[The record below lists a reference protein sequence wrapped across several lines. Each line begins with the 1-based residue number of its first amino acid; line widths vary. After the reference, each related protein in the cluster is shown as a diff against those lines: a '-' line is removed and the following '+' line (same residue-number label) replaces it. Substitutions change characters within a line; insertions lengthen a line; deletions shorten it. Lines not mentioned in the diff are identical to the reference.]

1 MRRRFLPVPILFLL
15 FGPAIAATPSR
26 TLDAQETGA
35 ITGTVTDAA
44 TGEPIESARVDLL
57 ALEMWTHSSADG
69 RFTLADIPAGTH
81 EIRAGAFGHG
91 SAVQSVT
98 VIAGDTVFVEF
109 RMEPDAFH
117 LRELVVTGTAFEE
130 SPTRLPYAVEV
141 SGRRTM
147 AELGSPQAFDF
158 FRNVTASYGILG
170 ARQGW
175 YSTRPP
181 GLVSETV
188 ATVNLRGL
196 GASRTLVLLN
206 GRRQVYIPIRLAG
219 GRFVDVNAFPSIAM
233 DRIEVVKE
241 GASAVY
247 GSDAVAGVV
256 NFLTRGD
263 FEGLELSG
271 SHEYFAGAGETNVG
285 AIWGSPL
292 GKSAHAVVSA
302 EVFMTQELTVE
313 EREWTLFDGFVPGG
327 GGWSYTGNPG
337 AFLFPRLTGDE
348 TTEEFVAALTDAHY
362 GGWGGVFVDPRCEAF
377 GGFLEP
383 AETCRFD
390 YGPFDN
396 LTDASRQVRA
406 FGELNGT
413 LANGMNY
420 HLEALWAQAG
430 TPEWLTTPSYPP
442 ISPYNG
448 SQLVQPDHPGRE
460 GFCRSYGQSAGFA
473 STEACLENDWYFF
486 GRMVGNS
493 GPPRTLRRD
502 SRTQRIAGSIE
513 REFEAFGGKETA
525 FDLAV
530 SYSQSSGNA
539 NLPGEYLY
547 RKFLAFRGFGG
558 PDCGVGVVVDPASPS
573 GMALGSLG
581 GKVAGQGGC
590 MYYNPF
596 SSAHQHSVQPG
607 ATYRD
612 QPNPDYVPGL
622 ENTQEL
628 IDWMNDEVNLDN
640 DAKLIAIDA
649 MLKGNL
655 VEETADYAVGYQFR
669 RLSVN
674 ADPNDAGD
682 LETTPCPV
690 PGDKSCPA
698 QFGPFHFTGGFFNY
712 QDAQTVH
719 RLFAESR
726 LELGDRIHGQVAA
739 NYEFHGSVKSFDP
752 KVALRVELADPLAL
766 RASVQTTFRTPSV
779 DDLNEDLNTALE
791 YVTAAGIYKAID
803 TFGDSTLVP
812 ERALTYNVGVNLEL
826 PRLRASL
833 DYWSYDFEDMI
844 DVLPFEGI
852 ADLYAGGGSQKAA
865 VQDFV
870 TCPDG
875 KGTGTC
881 SIQSVERIEAR
892 FVNWPGIRMSGLD
905 LHASTSISH
914 GEAIV
919 ILKVNG
925 TYVRE
930 FVVRALDVDGTEVL
944 AEYDA
949 KGKLN
954 VKTPVAPP
962 LPQWKS
968 SFSAGY
974 HVGDYSVVND
984 FNAVSA
990 YTNDNFVYTEE
1001 QKRMDPGKAK
1011 LEDLYSGI
1019 DPFFTW
1025 DLSLLKRSSERFDMG
1040 LHVMN
1045 VLDSDPPQVR
1055 WEASYDGFT
1064 HSPKGRRIKASLTYR
1079 MGN

>member
-1 MRRRFLPVPILFLL
+1 MRLRFLPVPMLFLL
-15 FGPAIAATPSR
+15 FGLAAAAGSSR
-26 TLDAQETGA
+26 TLAAQETGA

-44 TGEPIESARVDLL
+44 TAEPIEGARVELPT
-57 ALEMWTHSSADG
+57 LEVWTHSSADG

-81 EIRAGAFGHG
+81 EIQAGAFGHG

-117 LRELVVTGTAFEE
+117 LHELVVTGTAFEE

-188 ATVNLRGL
+188 ANVNLRGL

-219 GRFVDVNAFPSIAM
+219 GRFVDVNAFPSIAT

-263 FEGLELSG
+263 FEGLEVAG
-271 SHEYFAGAGETNVG
+271 SHEYFAGAGETNFG

-292 GKSAHAVVSA
+292 GQNAHAVVSA
-302 EVFMTQELTVE
+302 EVFMTRELTVE
-313 EREWTLFDGFVPGG
+313 ERDWTLGGFVPSG

-348 TTEEFVAALTDAHY
+348 TKEEFVAALTDAHY

-396 LTDASRQVRA
+396 LTDASRQIRA
-406 FGELNGT
+406 FGELNGS

-420 HLEALWAQAG
+420 HLEGLWAQAS

-448 SQLVQPDHPGRE
+448 SQLIQPDHPGRE

-473 STEACLENDWYFF
+473 GTEACLEDDWYFF

-513 REFEAFGGKETA
+513 REFGAFGERKTA
-525 FDLAV
+525 FELAA

-558 PDCGVGVVVDPASPS
+558 PDCGVEVVADPSSPS
-573 GMALGSLG
+573 GMALGPLG

-590 MYYNPF
+590 LYYNPF

-612 QPNPDYVPGL
+612 QSNPDYVPNL
-622 ENTQEL
+622 ANTREL
-628 IDWMNDEVNLDN
+628 IDWMNGEVDLDN

-655 VEETADYAVGYQFR
+655 VEETAEYAVGYQFR
-669 RLSVN
+669 RLTVN

-682 LETTPCPV
+682 LDITPCPV

-698 QFGPFHFTGGFFNY
+698 QFGPFHFTGGFFHY
-712 QDAQTVH
+712 HDAQTVH

-739 NYEFHGSVKSFDP
+739 NYEFHGSVRSFDP
-752 KVALRVELADPLAL
+752 KVAFRVELAEPLAL

-779 DDLNEDLNTALE
+779 DDLNEDLNTGLE
-791 YVTAAGIYKAID
+791 YVSAAGIYKAID
-803 TFGDSTLVP
+803 TFGDEDLEP
-812 ERALTYNVGVNLEL
+812 ERAFTYNFGLSLEL

-833 DYWSYDFEDMI
+833 DHWSYDFEDMI
-844 DVLPFEGI
+844 DVLPYEGI
-852 ADLYAGGGSQKAA
+852 ASLYASGGGAKAA

-905 LHASTSISH
+905 LHASTSFSH
-914 GEAIV
+914 GEAI
-919 ILKVNG
+919 LSLEMDG
-925 TYVRE
+925 TYIRE

-974 HVGDYSVVND
+974 HVGDYSLVNHL
-984 FNAVSA
+984 NAVAA
-990 YTNDNFVYTEE
+990 YTNDNFVFTEE
-1001 QKRMDPGKAK
+1001 QKRMDPEKAR
-1011 LEDLYSGI
+1011 LEELYSGI
-1019 DPFFTW
+1019 DPFLTW
-1025 DLSLLKRSSERFDMG
+1025 DLSLLKRTSERLDIG

-1045 VLDSDPPQVR
+1045 VLDSDPPLVR

>member
-1 MRRRFLPVPILFLL
+1 MRRRFLPAPILFLT
-15 FGPAIAATPSR
+15 FGLATAAVSSR
-26 TLDAQETGA
+26 TLGAQETGA
-35 ITGTVTDAA
+35 ITGTVVDAA
-44 TGEPIESARVDLL
+44 TSNPIEGARVELP
-57 ALEMWTHSSADG
+57 ALEMWTNSSADG
-69 RFTLADIPAGTH
+69 RFTLTDIPAGSH
-81 EIRAGAFGHG
+81 EIHGGAFGHA
-91 SAVQSVT
+91 SAAQSVT
-98 VIAGDTVFVEF
+98 VVAGDTVFVEF

-117 LRELVVTGTAFEE
+117 LHELVVTGTAFEE

-206 GRRQVYIPIRLAG
+206 GRRQVYLPIRLAG

-263 FEGLELSG
+263 FEGLEISG

-285 AIWGSPL
+285 AIWGSHL
-292 GKSAHAVVSA
+292 GENAHAVVSA
-302 EVFMTQELTVE
+302 EVFATQELTVE
-313 EREWTLFDGFVPGG
+313 ERDWTLGEFVAGG

-337 AFLFPRLTGDE
+337 AFLFPRLTGSETKDE
-348 TTEEFVAALTDAHY
+348 FIGALTDAHY
-362 GGWGGVFVDPRCEAF
+362 GGWGGVFVDPRCEGF
-377 GGFLEP
+377 GGHLEP
-383 AETCRFD
+383 DETCRFD

-396 LTDASRQVRA
+396 LTDASRQIRA
-406 FGELNGT
+406 FGELNGSFS
-413 LANGMNY
+413 NGMDY
-420 HLEALWAQAG
+420 HLEGLWAQAS
-430 TPEWLTTPSYPP
+430 TPNWLTTPSYPP

-448 SQLVQPDHPGRE
+448 SQLIEPAHPGRQ
-460 GFCRSYGQSAGFA
+460 GFCRAHGQSAGFA
-473 STEACLENDWYFF
+473 STEACLDNDWYFF

-502 SRTQRIAGSIE
+502 SRTQRFAGSIE
-513 REFEAFGGKETA
+513 REFEAFGGRKTA
-525 FDLAV
+525 FELAA

-558 PDCGVGVVVDPASPS
+558 PDCGVGVVADPSSPA
-573 GMALGSLG
+573 GMALGDPG

-596 SSAHQHSVQPG
+596 SSAHEHSVQPG

-612 QPNPDYVPGL
+612 QPNPDYVADL
-622 ENTQEL
+622 KNTQEL
-628 IDWMNDEVNLDN
+628 IDWMNDEVDLDN

-655 VEETADYAVGYQFR
+655 VEEKAEYAIGYQFR
-669 RLSVN
+669 RLTVN

-682 LETTPCPV
+682 LEITPCPV
-690 PGDKSCPA
+690 PGDKSCPDK
-698 QFGPFHFTGGFFNY
+698 FGPFHFTGGFFHY
-712 QDAQTVH
+712 HDVQTVH

-726 LELGDRIHGQVAA
+726 LELGDRIHGQIAA
-739 NYEFHGSVKSFDP
+739 NYEFHGSVRSFDP
-752 KVALRVELADPLAL
+752 KVAFRVEVAEPLAL

-779 DDLNEDLNTALE
+779 DDLNTDLNTGLE
-791 YVTAAGIYKAID
+791 YVSAAGIYKAID

-812 ERALTYNVGVNLEL
+812 ERAFTYNVGVSLEL
-826 PRLRASL
+826 PRFRASL
-833 DYWSYDFEDMI
+833 DYWSYDFKDMI
-844 DVLPFEGI
+844 DVLPYEGI
-852 ADLYAGGGSQKAA
+852 ASLYAEGGSQREA
-865 VQDFV
+865 VKNLV

-881 SIQSVERIEAR
+881 DIQSVERIEAR

-905 LHASTSISH
+905 LHASTRIQH

-919 ILKVNG
+919 SLELDG
-925 TYVRE
+925 TYGRE
-930 FVVRALDVDGTEVL
+930 FTVRALDVDGIEVL
-944 AEYDA
+944 AEHDA
-949 KGKLN
+949 TGKLN
-954 VKTPVAPP
+954 WGNPIAPP

-968 SFSAGY
+968 SLSAGY
-974 HVGDYSVVND
+974 HVGGYSVVNYL
-984 FNAVSA
+984 NMVAA
-990 YTNDNFVYTEE
+990 YTNEAFVDTEFE
-1001 QKRMDPGKAK
+1001 N
-1011 LEDLYSGI
+1011 I
-1019 DPFFTW
+1019 DRFATW
-1025 DLSLLKRSSERFDMG
+1025 DLSMLKRSSERFDIG

-1045 VLDSDPPQVR
+1045 VLDSDPPLVR

>member
-1 MRRRFLPVPILFLL
+1 MRRRFLPLPVLFLFL
-15 FGPAIAATPSR
+15 GAAAAATVPR
-26 TLDAQETGA
+26 TLGAQETGA

-44 TGEPIESARVDLL
+44 TEEPIEKARVDLL
-57 ALEMWTHSSADG
+57 ALEMWAHTGADG
-69 RFTLADIPAGTH
+69 RFTLTDVPVGTH
-81 EIRAGAFGHG
+81 ELQAGAFGQT
-91 SAVQSVT
+91 SAVQTVT

-109 RMEPDAFH
+109 RMAPDAFR
-117 LRELVVTGTAFEE
+117 LRELVVTGTAFAE
-130 SPTRLPYAVEV
+130 SPTRLPYAVTV

-188 ATVNLRGL
+188 ANVNLRGL

-206 GRRQVYIPIRLAG
+206 GRRHVYIPIRLAG

-263 FEGLELSG
+263 FEGIELSG

-292 GKSAHAVVSA
+292 GENAHAVVSA
-302 EVFMTQELTVE
+302 EVFATQELTVE
-313 EREWTLFDGFVPGG
+313 ERDWTLGGFVPGG

-348 TTEEFVAALTDAHY
+348 TKEEFVAALTDAHY

-396 LTDASRQVRA
+396 LTDASRQIRA
-406 FGELNGT
+406 FGELNGS

-420 HLEALWAQAG
+420 HLEGLWAQAS

-448 SQLVQPDHPGRE
+448 SQLIQPDHPGRDA
-460 GFCRSYGQSAGFA
+460 FCRSYGQSAGFA

-502 SRTQRIAGSIE
+502 SRTLRIAGSVE
-513 REFEAFGGKETA
+513 REFEAFGGRETA
-525 FDLAV
+525 FELAA

-558 PDCGVGVVVDPASPS
+558 PDCGVGVVADPASPS
-573 GMALGSLG
+573 GMALGPLG

-590 MYYNPF
+590 LYYNPF

-607 ATYRD
+607 ATFRD

-622 ENTQEL
+622 ANTEEL
-628 IDWMNDEVNLDN
+628 IDWMNGEVDLDN

-649 MLKGNL
+649 MLKGDL
-655 VEETADYAVGYQFR
+655 VEEAAEYAVGYQFR

-674 ADPNDAGD
+674 AEPNDAGD
-682 LETTPCPV
+682 LEATPCPV

-698 QFGPFHFTGGFFNY
+698 QFGPFHFTGGFFHYN
-712 QDAQTVH
+712 DAQTVH

-752 KVALRVELADPLAL
+752 KVALRVELDDTVAL

-779 DDLNEDLNTALE
+779 DDLNEDLNTGLE
-791 YVTAAGIYKAID
+791 YVSAAGIYKAID
-803 TFGDSTLVP
+803 TYGDKDLKP
-812 ERALTYNVGVNLEL
+812 ERALTYNVGIIYQL
-826 PRLRASL
+826 PRFRASL
-833 DYWSYDFEDMI
+833 DFWNYDFSDMI
-844 DVLPFEGI
+844 DVLPYEGI
-852 ADLYAGGGSQKAA
+852 ASLYAEGGDKRTA
-865 VQDFV
+865 VQDLV
-870 TCPDG
+870 TCPGDRKDG
-875 KGTGTC
+875 SC
-881 SIQSVERIEAR
+881 DIQSVERIESR
-892 FVNWPGIRMSGLD
+892 FVNWPGIQMSGLD
-905 LHASTSISH
+905 MHASTSISLP
-914 GEAIV
+914 EALV
-919 ILKVNG
+919 SLEFSG
-925 TYVRE
+925 TYVGE
-930 FVVRALDVDGTEVL
+930 FTVRALSLGEQEVL
-944 AEYDA
+944 AEHDA
-949 KGKLN
+949 AGKLN
-954 VKTPVAPP
+954 WGNPIAPP

-974 HVGDYSVVND
+974 HAGGYSLVGNR
-984 FNAVSA
+984 NTVSG
-990 YTNDNFVYTEE
+990 YTNEAFVGT
-1001 QKRMDPGKAK
+1001 RF
-1011 LEDLYSGI
+1011 EDI
-1019 DPFFTW
+1019 DPFVTW
-1025 DLSLLKRSSERFDMG
+1025 DLSLLKRSSERLDMG
-1040 LHVMN
+1040 LHVLN
-1045 VLDSDPPQVR
+1045 VLDSDPPLVR

-1079 MGN
+1079 MGG

>member
-1 MRRRFLPVPILFLL
+1 MRRRSLPVSILFLL
-15 FGPAIAATPSR
+15 FGLAAGSAFSPGIS
-26 TLDAQETGA
+26 AQA
-35 ITGTVTDAA
+35 TGTIAGTVRDAA
-44 TGEPIESARVDLL
+44 TSRPLDG
-57 ALEMWTHSSADG
+57 ALVELPGPDMSTTTSGGG
-69 RFTLADIPAGTH
+69 RFTLLRVPAGTH
-81 EIRAGAFGHG
+81 EIRAGAFGHE
-91 SAVQSVT
+91 SAVRSVT
-98 VIAGDTVFVEF
+98 VIADDSVFVDL
-109 RMEPDAFH
+109 RLEPEAFH
-117 LRELVVTGTAFEE
+117 MHELVVTGTAFEE
-130 SPTRLPYAVEV
+130 SPTALPYAVAV

-175 YSTRPP
+175 YNTRPP

-188 ATVNLRGL
+188 ANVNLRGI

-206 GRRQVYIPIRLAG
+206 GRRQVYLPIRLAG
-219 GRFVDVNAFPSIAM
+219 GRFVDVNAFPAIAM

-263 FEGLELSG
+263 FEGFEISG

-285 AIWGSPL
+285 AIFGTQL
-292 GKSAHAVVSA
+292 GGKAHAVLSA
-302 EVFMTQELTVE
+302 EVFTTRELTVE
-313 EREWTLFDGFVPGG
+313 ERDWTLGGFVPGG

-348 TTEEFVAALTDAHY
+348 TTEELVAALSDAHY
-362 GGWGGVFVDPRCEAF
+362 GGWGGVFVDPQCEGF

-383 AETCRFD
+383 DETCRFD
-390 YGPFDN
+390 YGLFDN
-396 LTDASRQVRA
+396 LAEASRQIRGFA
-406 FGELNGT
+406 ELNGSI
-413 LANGMNY
+413 GDGVNY
-420 HLEALWAQAG
+420 HLEALWAEAS
-430 TPEWLTTPSYPP
+430 TPDWLTTPSYPP
-442 ISPYNG
+442 ISSYNG
-448 SQLVQPDHPGRE
+448 SQLIQPGHPGRE
-460 GFCRSYGQSAGFA
+460 VFCRGYGQSAGFS
-473 STEACLENDWYFF
+473 STEACLENDWFFF

-502 SRTQRIAGSIE
+502 SRTRRVAGSVE
-513 REFEAFGGKETA
+513 REFQAFGGREAA
-525 FDLAV
+525 FELAA
-530 SYSQSSGNA
+530 SFSRSTGNA

-558 PDCGVGVVVDPASPS
+558 PDCGVGVVVDRSSPS

-581 GKVAGQGGC
+581 GKVAGQGDC

-596 SSAHQHSVQPG
+596 SSAHEHSVQPG
-607 ATYRD
+607 ARYRE
-612 QPNPDYVPGL
+612 QANPDYVADLGNP
-622 ENTQEL
+622 QEL
-628 IDWMNDEVNLDN
+628 IDWMNDEADLDN
-640 DAKLIAIDA
+640 TASLIAVDA
-649 MLKGNL
+649 MFKSAL
-655 VEETADYAVGYQFR
+655 VEDVAEYALGYQFR
-669 RLSVN
+669 RLGVSAV
-674 ADPNDAGD
+674 PNEAGD
-682 LETTPCPV
+682 LDLTPCPV
-690 PGDKSCPA
+690 PGDRSCPDK
-698 QFGPFHFTGGFFNY
+698 FGPFHFTGGFFDY
-712 QDAQTVH
+712 EDAQTVH
-719 RLFAESR
+719 RFFAESH
-726 LELGDRIHGQVAA
+726 LELGDRIYGQVAA
-739 NYEFHGSVKSFDP
+739 NYEFHGSVRSFDP
-752 KVALRVELADPLAL
+752 KVAFRARLTEPLAL

-779 DDLNEDLNTALE
+779 DDLNTDLNTALE

-812 ERALTYNVGVNLEL
+812 ERAFTYNVGVSLEL

-833 DYWSYDFEDMI
+833 DYWSYDFKDMI
-844 DVLPFEGI
+844 DVLPYEGI
-852 ADLYAGGGSQKAA
+852 ARLYASGGSQKAA
-865 VQDFV
+865 VRDFV

-881 SIQSVERIEAR
+881 TIQSVERIEAR

-905 LHASTSISH
+905 LHASTSLSH
-914 GEAIV
+914 GEAV
-919 ILKVNG
+919 VSLELDG

-949 KGKLN
+949 NGKLN

-990 YTNDNFVYTEE
+990 YTNDNYVFTAEE
-1001 QKRMDPGKAK
+1001 KRRNPGLQK
-1011 LEDLYSGI
+1011 LEDAYSGI
-1019 DPFFTW
+1019 DRFLTW
-1025 DLSLLKRSSERFDMG
+1025 DLSLLRRTSEQFDMG
-1040 LHVMN
+1040 LHVLN
-1045 VLDSDPPQVR
+1045 VLDSDPPLVR
-1055 WEASYDGFT
+1055 WETSYDGFT
-1064 HSPKGRRIKASLTYR
+1064 HSPKGRRIKLSLTYR
-1079 MGN
+1079 IGG